1 MYYKITCGDFATQEG
16 DFDLIGTCDGV
27 VYVENAK
34 TLKKPFSKVSESELP
49 FTISQALNAK
59 SEAINIARS
68 AKLSE
73 IDNKRDEMIAQG
85 VEYNGKTFQ
94 SGEHDQALLTQA
106 VTLFSASGGSVPNG
120 YTWIAKDNSRIEMTL
135 AQLIELGSL
144 MALRVNT
151 YYQKARDLKDKAVQ
165 ATTLAEIQAIEWIE

>member
-1 MYYKITCGDFATQEG
+1 MYYKITCSDFATQEG
-16 DFDLIGTCDGV
+16 DFDLIGTYDGV

-49 FTISQALNAK
+49 FTISEALNAK
-59 SEAINIARS
+59 NEAISTARS

-73 IDNKRDEMIAQG
+73 IDNKRDEMISQG

-106 VTLFSASGGSVPNG
+106 VTLFSASGGVPNG
-120 YTWIAKDNSRIEMTL
+120 YTWIAKDNSRVALDL
-135 AQLIELGSL
+135 AGLVALGAL
-144 MALRVNT
+144 MALRVNEN
-151 YYQKARDLKDKAVQ
+151 YQKARDLKDKAVQ
-165 ATTLAEIQAIEWIE
+165 ATTLAEIQAIEWTE